1 VEVVLLKII
10 RLGHAMYLLKSRSG
24 KNYLID
30 PFFDLNPG
38 FPKSMDSKEFYDSI
52 DIVFLTHGHF
62 DHVSGLSKINP
73 EKLIVAQY
81 ELAFILMKNGFTN
94 VFPLNFGGS
103 ISLDDVKVTMVPAVH
118 TSSYQETEGNPIY
131 AGEPCGYVFAF
142 KDDIVLYH
150 SGDTYLS
157 YDMKLIQELYKPDV
171 AILSCSGQFTMGP
184 EEAAFAVKNLLD
196 VKYVI
201 PSHTFPTQKTTVNS
215 EALDQLL
222 KTAPIVEYM
231 MDKDNQLKELL
242 KDSSKT
248 EVIIL
253 CYGEEFEF

>member
-1 VEVVLLKII
+1 MKAT
-10 RLGHAMYLLKSRSG
+10 RLGHAMYLLESRNG
-24 KNYLID
+24 KRYLID

-38 FPKSMDSKEFYDSI
+38 FPQNFDHQEFYDSI
-52 DIVFLTHGHF
+52 DAIFLTHGHF

-73 EKLIVAQY
+73 QKLIVAQY
-81 ELAFILMKNGFTN
+81 ELSFILMKNGFTN

-103 ISLDDVKVTMVPAVH
+103 IDLEDVKATMVPAKH

-131 AGEPCGYVFAF
+131 AGEACGYIFNF

-157 YDMKLIQELYKPDV
+157 YDMKLIQEIYNPSV
-171 AILSCSGQFTMGP
+171 SILSCSGQFTMGP

-201 PSHTFPTQKTTVNS
+201 PSHTFPTQETNVNH
-215 EALDQLL
+215 EAFEQLL
-222 KTAPIVEYM
+222 KAAPIVERI
-231 MDKDNQLKELL
+231 MDKDRQLAELL
-242 KDSSKT
+242 KDYSRTK
-248 EVIIL
+248 VIIL
-253 CYGEEFEF
+253 GYGEEFEF